1 MKHQGFLLPEICR
14 VLDCKVHHIR
24 YIEEHLPIIS
34 TSYDQRGRKMYNL
47 KDIYLF
53 SRILRLTRRDG
64 RSLQQAVQMLFR
76 ELEGPSLDMTARFL
90 QIRHD
95 LLKTRLQSV
104 QSANRLAL
112 KYRLPPASHAAPSW
126 TESRGEP
133 VHPLQFFSPDELF
146 PGDNYAALE
155 SELASFLEDGA
166 AGGVE
171 TGSLPDSGESSA
183 SGRGGNTLPESI
195 LADGRWLVLTPDP
208 YRSTLDAS
216 YSGGKLITPLRRL
229 SALEYMAEKI
239 SAAAGAYG
247 NYPLWVI
254 TVRKRHFYHL
264 LGLMN
269 KHDYFGI
276 PGSSLI
282 ILPQPDHEELSTG
295 DAGALFALRRLMM
308 PFLLE
313 NDYRFGQLL
322 SLEHPFLPLPEE
334 SAVARLFAD
343 SHPVLRGYLPS
354 GGGGRIHSEMYF
366 KIRPMDRLRPVH
378 LSASRGSADIN
389 VRLQYADTLAQKG
402 YLIIQSPETRGLL
415 RPKQWEYF
423 PPFYGKEWYSPDELS
438 SQMSRMYR
446 SWLSNPPGHGDV
458 EISPLYARNREEMKR
473 RERGGT
479 DEPPRPGGIR
489 GLYT

>member
-34 TSYDQRGRKMYNL
+34 TSYDQRGRKVYNL

-64 RSLQQAVQMLFR
+64 RSLQQAVHMLFQ
-76 ELEGPSLDMTARFL
+76 ELEGDSLDMTARFL

-104 QSANRLAL
+104 QAANRLAL
-112 KYRLPPASHAAPSW
+112 KYRLPPGSHAAPAW
-126 TESRGEP
+126 TESRGEL

-146 PGDNYAALE
+146 RGDNYAALE

-171 TGSLPDSGESSA
+171 TGSLRDSGDSSA
-183 SGRGGNTLPESI
+183 SGRAGTVLPESI
-195 LADGRWLVLTPDP
+195 MADGRWLVITPDP

-216 YSGGKLITPLRRL
+216 YAGGKLVTPLRRL
-229 SALEYMAEKI
+229 SALEYAAEKI
-239 SAAAGAYG
+239 TAAAGAYG

-269 KHDYFGI
+269 KHGYFGI
-276 PGSSLI
+276 PRKSLI
-282 ILPQPDHEELSTG
+282 ILPQPDYDELSTG

-308 PFLLE
+308 PYLLE
-313 NDYRFGQLL
+313 HDFRFGQLL
-322 SLEHPFLPLPEE
+322 SLEHPLIPLPDE
-334 SAVARLFAD
+334 SAIAELFAN

-354 GGGGRIHSEMYF
+354 GGGGRIPGEMYF

-378 LSASRGSADIN
+378 ISPSHLSGNIN

-402 YLIIQSPETRGLL
+402 YLIIHSPETRGLL
-415 RPKQWEYF
+415 RPSQWEYF

-438 SQMSRMYR
+438 SQMSRMHR
-446 SWLSNPPGHGDV
+446 SWLSTYPGRGDV
-458 EISPLYARNREEMKR
+458 EISPLFARNREEMQR
-473 RERGGT
+473 RGAGGA
-479 DEPPRPGGIR
+479 DDSQAPGGLK
-489 GLYT
+489 GLYI